1 MRLARSRLWW
11 VGSVLVL
18 AALVLAAVGWT
29 HRQPGLPGPVSSATL
44 AVPPA
49 ARHAVSMARSRP
61 VRLEVPALALSVNLT
76 TLGLNPN
83 GTVQVPTTTNVAG
96 WYRDGPS
103 PGQIGSAVIL
113 GHVDSYRG
121 IGAFFYLRTLRAGDR
136 LQVFLADGQHPT
148 FRVTRVATYVK
159 SAFPDQAV
167 YGSHGYSALQLVTC
181 GGVFD
186 HATGSYESNVVVYA
200 VRVGAYASAPRAA

>member
-1 MRLARSRLWW
+1 M
-11 VGSVLVL
+11 
-18 AALVLAAVGWT
+18 
-29 HRQPGLPGPVSSATL
+29 
-44 AVPPA
+44 
-49 ARHAVSMARSRP
+49 
-61 VRLEVPALALSVNLT
+61 
-76 TLGLNPN
+76 
-83 GTVQVPTTTNVAG
+83 
-96 WYRDGPS
+96 
-103 PGQIGSAVIL
+103 
-113 GHVDSYRG
+113 
-121 IGAFFYLRTLRAGDR
+121 
-136 LQVFLADGQHPT
+136 FLADGQHPT